1 MSSKIKSVLKT
12 IESKQKTESII
23 ESRHTPPE
31 LEDRLRLGLRM
42 VRAKMRGLGEG
53 MVGKAMEEEVLE
65 EEAMVQLRVCWSSI
79 MTVREV

>member
-1 MSSKIKSVLKT
+1 MKT

-53 MVGKAMEEEVLE
+53 MVGKAMEEVLE